1 MEITLEKKN
10 DCEATLSAV
19 ATAEEVQEMRKKLL
33 ARYGRNARVAGFR
46 PGKAPASV
54 LLKHYGKEIE
64 ESVKEQVVDEAQR
77 KMFEE
82 NKELKVLNFSDMEV
96 KEADGGVYEVH
107 GNLML
112 LPTFELPEYEG
123 IEVTEKSTEVSD
135 DEVQEALQKFA
146 ESSATREPVERA
158 ATAEDTI
165 VMDFKTSVEGKP
177 TAEYCGKPVGF
188 MEGREDYRL
197 SLTDT
202 YMPELNAGLLGAAPG
217 EHRDVTAKLSDNF
230 PITELQGKEIQFA
243 CDVKQVL
250 EKRVP
255 EITEELF
262 NGVMPG
268 KSLDEVREEVRKNI
282 KASKQRANEAA
293 KADQITDKL
302 ADQLDFPLPDRLVES
317 ETEGAL
323 QRKLYAAM
331 QTGNFDASK
340 ISDSLREEARKEAA
354 RSLRVYFA
362 LQEIAAKENISV
374 SDYEIMAEVTR
385 MAQRD
390 RESNVKAYIRKL
402 QKQRS
407 LTGIRLGLLTS
418 KVMEL
423 LSKKAKVTAASESP
437 GA

>member
-302 ADQLDFPLPDRLVES
+302 ADQLDFPLPDSLVES